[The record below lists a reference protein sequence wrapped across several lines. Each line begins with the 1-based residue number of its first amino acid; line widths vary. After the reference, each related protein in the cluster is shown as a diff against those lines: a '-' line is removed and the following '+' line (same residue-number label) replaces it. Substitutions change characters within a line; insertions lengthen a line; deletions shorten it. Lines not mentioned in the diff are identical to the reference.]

1 MIYVL
6 SCVSW
11 PERCSPSQMHYKQ
24 LMTLVETA
32 RAEYDAKLAAMD
44 ADNKPQGEDIP
55 VQEDSPKCDLVEAD
69 VPSGSSCESS
79 DSEVEDDVTRQQ
91 HIMSSP
97 WKIFFEQSKKD
108 SNLSVEP
115 SDSTPLNVNATEFTP
130 SFKFNVDAKEFVP
143 VDYFCDQ

>member
-1 MIYVL
+1 
-6 SCVSW
+6 
-11 PERCSPSQMHYKQ
+11 MHYKQ
-24 LMTLVETA
+24 LTTLVDTA
-32 RAEYDAKLAAMD
+32 RAEYDAKLAVMD
-44 ADNKPQGEDIP
+44 TDSIVEPHSENMV

-69 VPSGSSCESS
+69 VPGGSSSESS
-79 DSEVEDDVTRQQ
+79 DSEVEDDATN

-108 SNLSVEP
+108 NDTSVEP

-143 VDYFCDQ
+143 IHFCDQ